1 MELDGALTSSVI
13 LFPQSTTSIELSV
26 DYNSQP
32 YTATLTIP
40 DGALKAGNNYT
51 YTVTVR
57 NKDLSIS
64 SATISD
70 WSSATISDWN
80 PVNGGNV
87 NADL

>member
-1 MELDGALTSSVI
+1 MNYNGN
-13 LFPQSTTSIELSV
+13 
-26 DYNSQP
+26 DYN
-32 YTATLTIP
+32 AKIDIP

-64 SATISD
+64 SAE
-70 WSSATISDWN
+70 ISDWN

-87 NADL
+87 SADL